1 MWEKSPIL
9 NMAGG
14 GGQIISLIVTLLLSL
29 VYSCTPYSYSKRKV
43 THWMLCVPV
52 CCPCTDPEVYIT
64 QPRGISKY
72 LTVLHY
78 QLLVGNQ
85 LWQCV
90 LTPGAQDQHVRAEYL
105 HPCGNFC
112 DWTFLVAVSVVERL
126 RVETAVPDEARCKCS
141 GRSLPR
147 SIYMIL

>member
-1 MWEKSPIL
+1 MHVGEIPYIKYGW
-9 NMAGG
+9 GG
-14 GGQIISLIVTLLLSL
+14 GEADNQLDCRITAQL

-43 THWMLCVPV
+43 TQWILCVPV

-90 LTPGAQDQHVRAEYL
+90 LTPGAQDQHV
-105 HPCGNFC
+105 
-112 DWTFLVAVSVVERL
+112 
-126 RVETAVPDEARCKCS
+126 
-141 GRSLPR
+141 
-147 SIYMIL
+147 